1 MSRLHIFFILIIF
14 TASFAQASE
23 KEFWESLADLQMEM
37 LVSEKSSMDLIEK
50 LELATKSTYA
60 TSLMGTAFFGAKLDF
75 LEFYSTKEKIKSF
88 LEKNISQIKSSHSGY
103 EKYLSKLAIL
113 HFEFGEINKYKKI
126 IEQLKRS
133 DYQIF
138 WAVTELTTTPTDTNF
153 QRVNS
158 YCKEDCNFYLYHKSI
173 ANYYA
178 VNGQYQALKTY
189 VINLLNSEYK
199 VGGLYDPIKRINI
212 LSYLYVTSKCYEPNK
227 DYLKEIRTE
236 ILANTKHLKGS
247 YARINETL
255 DIGCM

>member
-1 MSRLHIFFILIIF
+1 MSRHHIFFILILF
-14 TASFAQASE
+14 ATSFAQASE
-23 KEFWESLADLQMEM
+23 KEFWESLADLQVEM
-37 LVSEKSSMDLIEK
+37 LVSEKSSKDLIKK

-75 LEFYSTKEKIKSF
+75 LEFYSTRENIKFFLENNTSKIKG
-88 LEKNISQIKSSHSGY
+88 LDINY

-113 HFEFGEINKYKKI
+113 HFEFGELNKYKKI
-126 IEQLKRS
+126 IEKLKRS
-133 DYQIF
+133 NYQIF
-138 WAVTELTTTPTDTNF
+138 WAVTELSTTPNGTNF

-158 YCKEDCNFYLYHKSI
+158 YCSENCGFYLYHKSI

-178 VNGQYQALKTY
+178 IKGQYQTLKTY
-189 VINLLNSEYK
+189 VVNLLNSEYK
-199 VGGLYDPIKRINI
+199 FGGLYGPIKRINI

-227 DYLKEIRTE
+227 DYLKEIRKE

-255 DIGCM
+255 DIGCI